1 MGMSVFMGESAA
13 PDRKGCWLFLIT
25 TGQADEEG
33 GATGSLL
40 RILMDF
46 NFLSSADF

>member
-25 TGQADEEG
+25 TGQAGEEG
-33 GATGSLL
+33 GDRSLL